1 MTTATISNVQNR
13 ADQPVPDGMRL
24 LRGTECWWVIHGSK
38 HARLPLAAVIQTEA
52 GNRVLDDVLNALR
65 ERDFF
70 TKPAV
75 TAYAVTVLTATACNL
90 GCAYCFQNLEL
101 PAAGSFAPPRI
112 RNEVLTPDRVRN
124 VADFIARQM
133 AAASLDQTT
142 LLLFGGE
149 PLLNPEGSL
158 ELLRAL
164 KPMNLVD
171 AEMVT
176 NGVLLHRRLAGE
188 LSRAGL
194 NRVQITF
201 DGAESVHDTI
211 RVTRNGRGTYAKIL
225 RNVAQAAEET
235 DLSWHFRVNISH
247 HNLDGL
253 EKLIDDLGDVV
264 PGERASLHLA
274 LIDDSGLGYEN
285 EVGYAPEYAQ
295 RFKQLHTQAIA
306 YGMHV
311 PLSKPMTDCPY
322 CSAVGG
328 AEGAVV
334 NADGQLYSCWE
345 NAGREGWDIG
355 DVVNGYRPTPD
366 IQDKWVACDF
376 EIKSHGTQ
384 EATRLFFEEI
394 DAAVLD
400 DTYAQRRSTT
410 PGPSPAG

>member
-1 MTTATISNVQNR
+1 M
-13 ADQPVPDGMRL
+13 
-24 LRGTECWWVIHGSK
+24 
-38 HARLPLAAVIQTEA
+38 
-52 GNRVLDDVLNALR
+52 
-65 ERDFF
+65 
-70 TKPAV
+70 
-75 TAYAVTVLTATACNL
+75 
-90 GCAYCFQNLEL
+90 
-101 PAAGSFAPPRI
+101 
-112 RNEVLTPDRVRN
+112 
-124 VADFIARQM
+124 
-133 AAASLDQTT
+133 
-142 LLLFGGE
+142 
-149 PLLNPEGSL
+149 NP
-158 ELLRAL
+158 
-164 KPMNLVD
+164 VD

-194 NRVQITF
+194 HRVQITF
-201 DGAESVHDTI
+201 DGAESIHDTI

-247 HNLDGL
+247 HNLDGS

-285 EVGYAPEYAQ
+285 EVGYAPEYVH
-295 RFKQLHTQAIA
+295 RFKELHTQAIA

-322 CSAVGG
+322 CSTVGG

-334 NADGQLYSCWE
+334 NADGQLYSCWG
-345 NAGREGWDIG
+345 NAGREGRDIG

-384 EATRLFFEEI
+384 RPHASSSRKSTRPSSTTPTPGAGAPPRPLRRPDDGRLSTRILPGVRGGQRRKAPGPHALPRVYGPQSPASEASASNSRASCSPTAPPAPRTPSLPAPTRTLVTKEGSPRRISQDDLHRHIAPKARISQGFAQFAHTPGI
-394 DAAVLD
+394 DHENIPLRGKAPP
-400 DTYAQRRSTT
+400 RSTT
-410 PGPSPAG
+410 RCPVDACRRI